1 MRLKSYVVFFAL
13 FSLLFSGGL
22 FAQDKPLKGYSVQQA
37 ETHYELE
44 SRFDALVCADNLR
57 TWLQRLAARPQHL
70 GSPYRKDNAEFIL
83 SLFRDWGY
91 DAHIETFHIYFPTP
105 KYRLVEMVEPVSFRA
120 ALKADPVDGDLVTSM
135 VEEQLPSYNAYSIDG
150 DVTGDLVYAN
160 LGLQADY
167 EALERLGI
175 DVHGKIVIVRYGG
188 CFRGIKPKLAA
199 ENGAIGCLIYSDPRD
214 DGYGQGD
221 VYPKGSFRPANG
233 VQRGSVLDITVYPG
247 DPLTPGVGATKEARR
262 MDPKD
267 APTLTKIPVLPISYA
282 DAEPLLKALSGP
294 TSPSSWRGALPI
306 TYHVG
311 PGPAKV
317 HLKLEFEWKLTP
329 AYNVIAVMKGDER
342 PDEWVIRGNHSDGW
356 VAGAGDPLSGL
367 IALMEEARVI
377 GALARDGWHP
387 KRTLVFCAWD
397 AEEQG
402 IVGSTEWV
410 ETHADEL
417 RKKAVVYVNTDS
429 NGRGFLRGG
438 GSPTLEAFFSQ
449 VARDVDDPQTGVSVG
464 ERAWAY
470 SAFRGGPVEHVPYRL
485 SALGSGS
492 DYASFLQHLGIASL
506 NVGYGGENRGGIGHS
521 IYDTFPYYERF
532 GDPGFIY
539 GATLVK
545 TTGRVLLRMSEADV
559 LPFEF
564 KSFGDH
570 IGGIVDEVNRL
581 LDRMQAETE
590 RRNGMIRQG
599 VYKLA
604 PDPKRTFVAPELLEP
619 VPELDF
625 RPLETVLSRLDNS
638 IRDYNNAEES
648 LRKSGHALSPK
659 QKAMLNQILYTAE
672 RALTRP
678 EGLPRREWFKH
689 FIYAPGFYTGY
700 GVKTLPGVR
709 EAIEHREWEEARAQ
723 IPLAAE
729 VLAAF
734 VDHVDQASRLLH
746 DAVR

>member
-1 MRLKSYVVFFAL
+1 MRLKSWLVFF
-13 FSLLFSGGL
+13 SLIPFVLSGWS
-22 FAQDKPLKGYSVQQA
+22 FAQDKPLKGYSAQQA
-37 ETHYELE
+37 EAHYGLE
-44 SRFDALVCADNLR
+44 SRFDALVRADNLR
-57 TWLQRLAARPQHL
+57 TWLQKLAARPQHL
-70 GSPYRKDNAEFIL
+70 GSPYRKENAEFIL
-83 SLFRDWGY
+83 SLFREWGY
-91 DAHIETFHIYFPTP
+91 DAHIETFYIYFPTP
-105 KYRLVEMVEPVSFRA
+105 KLRLVEMVAPVAFRA
-120 ALKADPVDGDLVTSM
+120 ALKADPVDGDPVTGM
-135 VEEQLPSYNAYSIDG
+135 IDEQLPSYNAYSIDG
-150 DVTGDLVYAN
+150 DVTGELVYAN
-160 LGLQADY
+160 LGLHRDY
-167 EALERLGI
+167 EELERQGI
-175 DVHGKIVIVRYGG
+175 DVCGKIVIVRYGG

-199 ENGAIGCLIYSDPRD
+199 EKGAIGCLIYSDPRD

-221 VYPKGSFRPANG
+221 VYPQGAFRPASG

-247 DPLTPGVGATKEARR
+247 DPLTPGVGATKAAQRI
-262 MDPKD
+262 DPKD
-267 APTLTKIPVLPISYA
+267 APTLTKIPVLPLSYA

-294 TSPSSWRGALPI
+294 TAPPAWRGALPI
-306 TYHVG
+306 TYHLG

-317 HLKLEFEWKLTP
+317 HLKLEFDWKLTP
-329 AYNVIAVMKGDER
+329 AYNVIAVMKGNER

-356 VAGAGDPLSGL
+356 IAGAGDPLSGL
-367 IALMEEARVI
+367 ISLMEEARVI
-377 GALARDGWHP
+377 GSLTRDGWHP

-397 AEEQG
+397 AEEEG

-417 RKKAVVYVNTDS
+417 RQKAVVYVNTDS

-449 VARDVDDPQTGVSVG
+449 VARDVIDPQTGVSVG

-470 SAFRGGPVEHVPYRL
+470 SVFRGGSAEHVPYRL

-532 GDPGFIY
+532 GDPGFAY
-539 GATLVK
+539 GATLAK
-545 TTGRVLLRMSEADV
+545 TTGRIILRLSEADI

-564 KSFGDH
+564 KSFGEH
-570 IGGIVDEVNRL
+570 LGGIVGEVNQL
-581 LDRMQAETE
+581 LDRMRAETE
-590 RRNGMIRQG
+590 RRNLMIRRN

-604 PDPKRTFVAPELLEP
+604 PDPKRTFVAPLPQDP
-619 VPELDF
+619 VPDLDF
-625 RPLETVLSRLDNS
+625 SPIESVLDRLDDS
-638 IRDYNNAEES
+638 IRDYNDAEES
-648 LRKSGHALSPK
+648 FRKSGHTLPQADK
-659 QKAMLNQILYTAE
+659 VRLNQILFQAE
-672 RALTRP
+672 RALTRT

-689 FIYAPGFYTGY
+689 FVYAPGFYTGY

-709 EAIEHREWEEARAQ
+709 EAIEQRQWEEARAQ

-734 VDHVDQASRLLH
+734 VDRVNQANRLLV
-746 DAVR
+746 AAAQ